1 LGYKFHVIDQHG
13 NGQTYGEPF
22 RKNNL
27 EPDHIEE
34 VLNGDI
40 YHGIANFP
48 WKLFV
53 TGFFD
58 NELKNTIGFPIH
70 VNGEVHALFIRPNTM
85 QQFGEMRIFLAIL
98 LIFSLLFSFLLVLIS
113 TQFIVNPIK
122 KLTDATKRIAAG
134 NYHLKLNVKRRDEIG
149 RLAKDF
155 STMSDSLEKTEEKR
169 QEFVSSVSHEIQSPL
184 TSIQGFSRT
193 LREEKLTADE
203 QEHYLSI
210 IEKESK
216 RLSVLSKQLLTL
228 SFLDSEMDH
237 NEKVCFNLADQLKEV
252 VFTTE
257 WQWREKDIAIE
268 MDIKPAEITGEP
280 RLLQQVWM
288 NLVTNAIRYTDA
300 GGTVAIHAENDKS
313 GVHVTIKDTG
323 IGIVAEAI
331 PQLFDRF
338 YKVDKARTRTENSTG
353 LGLAI
358 VKKIVELHDG
368 TILVESELGKGS
380 AFHVYLPK
388 E

>member
-1 LGYKFHVIDQHG
+1 
-13 NGQTYGEPF
+13 
-22 RKNNL
+22 
-27 EPDHIEE
+27 
-34 VLNGDI
+34 
-40 YHGIANFP
+40 
-48 WKLFV
+48 
-53 TGFFD
+53 
-58 NELKNTIGFPIH
+58 
-70 VNGEVHALFIRPNTM
+70 
-85 QQFGEMRIFLAIL
+85 
-98 LIFSLLFSFLLVLIS
+98 
-113 TQFIVNPIK
+113 NPIK

-184 TSIQGFSRT
+184 TSIKGISRT

-203 QEHYLSI
+203 HEHYLLM

-216 RLSVLSKQLLTL
+216 RLAVLSKQLQTL

-252 VFTTE
+252 VVTTE

-268 MDIKPAEITGEP
+268 MDIKPAEIIGDP

-300 GGTVAIHAENDKS
+300 DGTVDRKR
-313 GVHVTIKDTG
+313 
-323 IGIVAEAI
+323 VA
-331 PQLFDRF
+331 
-338 YKVDKARTRTENSTG
+338 K
-353 LGLAI
+353 
-358 VKKIVELHDG
+358 
-368 TILVESELGKGS
+368 
-380 AFHVYLPK
+380 
-388 E
+388 

>member
-1 LGYKFHVIDQHG
+1 
-13 NGQTYGEPF
+13 
-22 RKNNL
+22 
-27 EPDHIEE
+27 HIEE

-70 VNGEVHALFIRPNTM
+70 IDGEAYALFIRPNTM

-184 TSIQGFSRT
+184 TSIQGFSQT
-193 LREEKLTADE
+193 LREETLSADE
-203 QEHYLSI
+203 RERYLSI

-228 SFLDSEMDH
+228 SFLDSEMDS
-237 NEKVCFNLADQLKEV
+237 NEKIPFDLAAQLKEV
-252 VFTTE
+252 VSTTE
-257 WQWREKDIAIE
+257 WQWREKDITIE
-268 MDIKPAEITGEP
+268 MDITSADVIGDPK
-280 RLLQQVWM
+280 LLQQVWV
-288 NLVTNAIRYTDA
+288 NLVTNAIRYTDH
-300 GGTVAIHAENDKS
+300 GGTVTISTAVDKT
-313 GVHVTIKDTG
+313 GARVTVQDTG
-323 IGIVAEAI
+323 IGIAEADMA
-331 PQLFDRF
+331 QLFD
-338 YKVDKARTRTENSTG
+338 
-353 LGLAI
+353 
-358 VKKIVELHDG
+358 
-368 TILVESELGKGS
+368 
-380 AFHVYLPK
+380 
-388 E
+388 